1 MKKRILSLILAL
13 LMIAPA
19 MASCSES
26 EVQKQNEAETAGT
39 SGDTAPSDS
48 AAEET
53 EETRPYYESR
63 IPEGLDYDGYDIKFL
78 SGYEQDSLLDL
89 EDENTGDVVVDAYW
103 RRNEVLKD
111 KLNVTL
117 SLPQQADH
125 LTFVSKAQQAVA
137 AGTNDYQVFTG
148 HTRHHATIAAS
159 GYLMNLNNVGAME
172 YIDLSQPY
180 WNESFMNNVNYQDNL
195 FWLGGDMTHNVLSY
209 IYCVFVNAALLED
222 HHTGMNIYDLV
233 FEGKWTLDKLS
244 ELSEGVYRDLNG
256 NGQRDDTDQY
266 AVIQQEGHT
275 LNGMFFAA
283 GVEFT
288 GFNEEGEYA
297 IILNSEHTVNL
308 FEKLHTMFCVNEN
321 NALYS
326 NADFNTKSTELFT
339 QDRLLFCP
347 QMFQFAGTDGVR
359 EMETDFYVIPMPKY
373 DESQEN
379 YRAIQWDGVPVYGV
393 PTSLPEDMIPMVS
406 IFLESCCAVTSE
418 LVLPAYYDVALKNK
432 YSRDPVAAQMM
443 DIIKSNV
450 TSDFA
455 FLWGESVSNI
465 IDFLYTNI
473 KNDNIAS
480 AMKSSTKMW
489 NKQLGRLIDKLEEAS
504 E

>member
-1 MKKRILSLILAL
+1 
-13 LMIAPA
+13 
-19 MASCSES
+19 
-26 EVQKQNEAETAGT
+26 
-39 SGDTAPSDS
+39 
-48 AAEET
+48 
-53 EETRPYYESR
+53 
-63 IPEGLDYDGYDIKFL
+63 
-78 SGYEQDSLLDL
+78 
-89 EDENTGDVVVDAYW
+89 
-103 RRNEVLKD
+103 
-111 KLNVTL
+111 
-117 SLPQQADH
+117 
-125 LTFVSKAQQAVA
+125 
-137 AGTNDYQVFTG
+137 
-148 HTRHHATIAAS
+148 
-159 GYLMNLNNVGAME
+159 
-172 YIDLSQPY
+172 
-180 WNESFMNNVNYQDNL
+180 
-195 FWLGGDMTHNVLSY
+195 
-209 IYCVFVNAALLED
+209 
-222 HHTGMNIYDLV
+222 
-233 FEGKWTLDKLS
+233 
-244 ELSEGVYRDLNG
+244 
-256 NGQRDDTDQY
+256 
-266 AVIQQEGHT
+266 
-275 LNGMFFAA
+275 
-283 GVEFT
+283 
-288 GFNEEGEYA
+288 
-297 IILNSEHTVNL
+297 
-308 FEKLHTMFCVNEN
+308 VNEN
-321 NALYS
+321 NTLYS

-373 DESQEN
+373 DENQEN

-465 IDFLYTNI
+465 IDFLYLNI
-473 KNDNIAS
+473 RNDNIAS